1 MQKTPYLEI
10 HGASSKYVNM
20 MATYI
25 NGCGGKG
32 QIIPVIMLLVILYN
46 ACFMYQ
52 SDKRSNL
59 LITALDTFNLGAS
72 VNHEKFLNTLRE
84 SNH

>member
-1 MQKTPYLEI
+1 MT
-10 HGASSKYVNM
+10 
-20 MATYI
+20 ATYV
-25 NGCGGKG
+25 NGCGSKE
-32 QIIPVIMLLVILYN
+32 QIIPVTMFLVMLYN

-59 LITALDTFNLGAS
+59 LMTALDTFNLGAS
-72 VNHEKFLNTLRE
+72 VDHENFLNTLSD